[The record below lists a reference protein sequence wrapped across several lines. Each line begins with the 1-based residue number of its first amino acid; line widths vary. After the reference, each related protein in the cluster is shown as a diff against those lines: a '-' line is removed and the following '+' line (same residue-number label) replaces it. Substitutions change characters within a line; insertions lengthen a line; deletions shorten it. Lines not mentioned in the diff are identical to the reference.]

1 MSNLYVFAMTVVD
14 FLLMVVAGFFAG
26 LIGFITGMASL
37 VSYPALLA
45 IGLGPVAANVTNTVG
60 MVAVGLGAMA
70 NSGRALA
77 DTGPKLWRWA
87 GAAVLGGVVGA
98 VLLLVGSDGAFE
110 AIVPFLV
117 GMAAIAVLLQPRIKD
132 LAGKAEFGRVV
143 PFGVFLVAVYGGYFG
158 AGAGVIFLA
167 LFLICTSESI
177 WRASILKS
185 FLLGIANLVAAI
197 GFAIFGPVHWPA
209 ALAMAIGAFVG
220 GWCGPPT
227 VKVIPQRALRIA
239 VGILGLG
246 LAVWLAV
253 H

>member
-1 MSNLYVFAMTVVD
+1 MSLLD
-14 FLLMVVAGFFAG
+14 FLLIVVAGFFAG

-60 MVAVGLGAMA
+60 MVAVGLGALA

-77 DTGPKLWRWA
+77 DTGPKLRRWA
-87 GAAVLGGVVGA
+87 AAAALGGVVGA

-110 AIVPFLV
+110 AIVPYLV
-117 GMAAIAVLLQPRIKD
+117 AMAAIAVLLQPKLRA
-132 LAGKAEFGRVV
+132 LAGEAEFARAV
-143 PFGVFLVAVYGGYFG
+143 PIGVFAVAVYGGYFG

-167 LFLICTSESI
+167 LFLISTSESM

-197 GFAIFGPVHWPA
+197 GFAIFGPVHWLA
-209 ALAMAIGAFVG
+209 ALAMAIGAFAG

-227 VKVIPQRALRIA
+227 VKVIPPQVLRIS

-246 LAVWLAV
+246 LAGWLGL